1 MAGPKHASLQDVSVQ
16 CSIDERVLPSA
27 KAAMSFWLTVMC
39 RYDGQSGC
47 SPWRGRRRIRRQA
60 KAPSTSSAPPEPDL
74 ARYVH
79 SRHRERM
86 RGRGG
91 RERDGETI
99 NSLGQIISSQ

>member
-1 MAGPKHASLQDVSVQ
+1 MAGPKHAPLQEVSVQ

-39 RYDGQSGC
+39 RYEGQSGC

-74 ARYVH
+74 A
-79 SRHRERM
+79 SRHRERV
-86 RGRGG
+86 RGEEGE
-91 RERDGETI
+91 RERWRDH
-99 NSLGQIISSQ
+99 